1 MIEKKRIE
9 IFPKHMGFFPY
20 MFLVYLLFPIYHL
33 SQASGWKLVIGSGM
47 LIVFITTYRQL
58 YFVQRTF
65 VFWACIQMILI
76 LLFALFYNPFMIFF
90 GFFTASA
97 MGFAPSKKVFRLLL
111 CLLIVMLGAFVFVN
125 VNQLTTTSLVNIVPM
140 FILML
145 LTPFG
150 MRNFNQK
157 KILRN
162 QLNEANE
169 QIKDLVKREER
180 QRIARDLHD
189 TLGHTLSLIT
199 LKSQLVEKLIVKNPE
214 RASAEAKEITQTSR
228 TALKQLRELISDM
241 RMITVEEELEQI
253 KAILQ
258 AANIELEVKQEASS
272 GSLSPIEQNIVGMC
286 LREAVTNVVKHSKAT
301 RCIVSVLESQGELIL
316 TVEDDGIGLADQNHD
331 GNGIRGM
338 KERIALIDG
347 FVELGTINPG
357 TLLTVKVPVVI
368 RTGKDEVKA

>member
-1 MIEKKRIE
+1 MTEKKRIE
-9 IFPKHMGFFPY
+9 IFPKHMGVFPY
-20 MFLVYLLFPIYHL
+20 MWLVYLLFPIYNL
-33 SQASGWKLVIGSGM
+33 TQVSGWKLVIGSGM
-47 LIVFITTYRQL
+47 LIVFMITYRQL
-58 YFVQRTF
+58 YFVQKTF
-65 VFWACIQMILI
+65 ILWACIQMILT

-97 MGFAPSKKVFRLLL
+97 MGFAPSKKVFRILL
-111 CLLIVMLGAFVFVN
+111 CLLVVMLGIFVFIN
-125 VNQLTTTSLVNIVPM
+125 MNQLTPTSLVNIVPM

-157 KILRN
+157 KMLRN

-214 RASAEAKEITQTSR
+214 RASTEAKEITQTSR

-258 AANIELEVKQEASS
+258 AANIELEIKQETSAS
-272 GSLSPIEQNIVGMC
+272 SLSPIEQNILGMC

-301 RCIVSVLESQGELIL
+301 RCIVSVRELQGELIL
-316 TVEDDGIGLADQNHD
+316 TVEDNGIGLADQNHD

>member
-1 MIEKKRIE
+1 MIEKKRFE
-9 IFPKHMGFFPY
+9 FFPKHMGFFPY
-20 MFLVYLLFPIYHL
+20 MWLVYLLFPIYNL
-33 SQASGWKLVIGSGM
+33 TQVSGWKLVIGIGM
-47 LIVFITTYRQL
+47 LIVFIITYRQL

-65 VFWACIQMILI
+65 VLWACIQMILTC
-76 LLFALFYNPFMIFF
+76 LFAVFYNPFMIFF

-97 MGFAPSKKVFRLLL
+97 MGFAPSKKAFRVLL
-111 CLLIVMLGAFVFVN
+111 CLLVVMLGAFIFIN
-125 VNQLTTTSLVNIVPM
+125 VNQLTIPSLVNIVPM

-157 KILRN
+157 KMLKN

-199 LKSQLVEKLIVKNPE
+199 LKSQLVEKLIVKNPD
-214 RASAEAKEITQTSR
+214 RASMEAKEITQTSR

-258 AANIELEVKQEASS
+258 AANIELEVKQEANSS
-272 GSLSPIEQNIVGMC
+272 SLSPIEQNILGMC
-286 LREAVTNVVKHSKAT
+286 LREAVTNVVKHSKAKACT
-301 RCIVSVLESQGELIL
+301 VSILESQGELIL
-316 TVEDDGIGLADQNHD
+316 KVEDNGVGLEEQNHD

-338 KERIALIDG
+338 KERISLIDG
-347 FVELGTINPG
+347 VVELDTINPG
-357 TLLTVKVPVVI
+357 TLLTVKVPIVI
-368 RTGKDEVKA
+368 RTGKDEVRA

>member
-1 MIEKKRIE
+1 MIEKKRFE
-9 IFPKHMGFFPY
+9 VFPKQMGFFPY
-20 MFLVYLLFPIYHL
+20 MWLVYLLFPIYNL
-33 SQASGWKLVIGSGM
+33 TQVSGWKLAIGIGM
-47 LIVFITTYRQL
+47 LMVFIVTYRQL
-58 YFVQRTF
+58 YFVQETF
-65 VFWACIQMILI
+65 IFWACIQML
-76 LLFALFYNPFMIFF
+76 LTVLFAVFYNPFMIFF

-97 MGFAPSKKVFRLLL
+97 MGFAPSKKVFRLLWG
-111 CLLIVMLGAFVFVN
+111 LLIVMLGAFIFVN
-125 VNQLTTTSLVNIVPM
+125 FNQLTTTSLVNIVPM

-157 KILRN
+157 KMLKN

-214 RASAEAKEITQTSR
+214 RASMEAKEITQTSR

-258 AANIELEVKQEASS
+258 AASIELEIKQEASS
-272 GSLSPIEQNIVGMC
+272 SLLSPIEQNILGMC
-286 LREAVTNVVKHSKAT
+286 LREAVTNVVKHSKAS
-301 RCIVSVLESQGELIL
+301 RCTVSVLESQGELIL
-316 TVEDDGIGLADQNHD
+316 TVEDNGIGLEDQNHD

-347 FVELGTINPG
+347 FVELNTIHPG

-368 RTGKDEVKA
+368 RTGKDEVRA

>member
-20 MFLVYLLFPIYHL
+20 MWFVYLLFPIYHL
-33 SQASGWKLVIGSGM
+33 TQASGWKLVLGIGM
-47 LIVFITTYRQL
+47 LIVFIVTYRQL
-58 YFVQRTF
+58 YFVQKTF
-65 VFWACIQMILI
+65 ILWACIQMVLI
-76 LLFALFYNPFMIFF
+76 FLFALFYNPFMIFF

-97 MGFAPSKKVFRLLL
+97 MGFTPSKKAFRVLL
-111 CLLIVMLGAFVFVN
+111 CLLVIMLGAFVFVYK
-125 VNQLTTTSLVNIVPM
+125 NQLTTASLVNIVPM

-157 KILRN
+157 KMLKN

-214 RASAEAKEITQTSR
+214 RASMEAKEITQTSR

-272 GSLSPIEQNIVGMC
+272 SSLSPIEQNIVGMC
-286 LREAVTNVVKHSKAT
+286 LREAVTNVVKHSQAT
-301 RCIVSVLESQGELIL
+301 RCTVSVLESQGELIL
-316 TVEDDGIGLADQNHD
+316 IVEDNGIGLADQNHD

-347 FVELGTINPG
+347 FVELDTINPG

-368 RTGKDEVKA
+368 RTGKDEVRA

>member
-1 MIEKKRIE
+1 MIEKRME

-20 MFLVYLLFPIYHL
+20 MWLVYLLFPIYNL
-33 SQASGWKLVIGSGM
+33 TQVSGWKLVMGIGM
-47 LIVFITTYRQL
+47 LIVFIITYRQL
-58 YFVQRTF
+58 YFVQKTF
-65 VFWACIQMILI
+65 VLWAFIQMILTF
-76 LLFALFYNPFMIFF
+76 LFAIFYNPFMIFF

-97 MGFAPSKKVFRLLL
+97 MGFAPSKKVFRVLL
-111 CLLIVMLGAFVFVN
+111 CLLVVMLGAFVFVN
-125 VNQLTTTSLVNIVPM
+125 MNQLTPANLVNIVPM

-157 KILRN
+157 KMLKN

-214 RASAEAKEITQTSR
+214 RASVEAKEITQTSR

-253 KAILQ
+253 KVILQ
-258 AANIELEVKQEASS
+258 AANIELEIEQEASAS
-272 GSLSPIEQNIVGMC
+272 SLSPIEQNILGMC

-301 RCIVSVLESQGELIL
+301 QCTVSVLESQGELIL
-316 TVEDDGIGLADQNHD
+316 KVEDNGIGLEDQNND

-347 FVELGTINPG
+347 FVELNTIHSG

-368 RTGKDEVKA
+368 RTGKDEVRV

>member
-1 MIEKKRIE
+1 MIEKKRFE
-9 IFPKHMGFFPY
+9 FFPKQMGFFPY
-20 MFLVYLLFPIYHL
+20 MWFVYLLFPIYNL
-33 SQASGWKLVIGSGM
+33 TQVSGWKLAIGIGM
-47 LIVFITTYRQL
+47 LMVFIVTYRQL
-58 YFVQRTF
+58 YFVQKTF
-65 VFWACIQMILI
+65 ILWACIQMSLTF
-76 LLFALFYNPFMIFF
+76 LFAVFYNPFMIFF

-97 MGFAPSKKVFRLLL
+97 MGFAPSKKVFRLLWG
-111 CLLIVMLGAFVFVN
+111 LLIVMLGAFIFVN
-125 VNQLTTTSLVNIVPM
+125 FNQLTTTSLVNIVPM

-157 KILRN
+157 KMLKN

-214 RASAEAKEITQTSR
+214 RASIEAKEITQTSR

-258 AANIELEVKQEASS
+258 AANIELEIKQEASAS
-272 GSLSPIEQNIVGMC
+272 SLSPIEQNILGMC
-286 LREAVTNVVKHSKAT
+286 LREAVTNIVKHSKAT
-301 RCIVSVLESQGELIL
+301 ECIVSVLESQGELIL
-316 TVEDDGIGLADQNHD
+316 KVEDNGVGLENQNHD

-347 FVELGTINPG
+347 FVELATINPG
-357 TLLTVKVPVVI
+357 TLLIVKVPVVI
-368 RTGKDEVKA
+368 RTGKDEVRA

>member
-1 MIEKKRIE
+1 MTEKKRIE

-20 MFLVYLLFPIYHL
+20 MWLVYLLFPIYNL
-33 SQASGWKLVIGSGM
+33 TQVSGWKLVIGSGM
-47 LIVFITTYRQL
+47 LIVFMITYRQL
-58 YFVQRTF
+58 YFVQKTF
-65 VFWACIQMILI
+65 ILWACIQMILT

-97 MGFAPSKKVFRLLL
+97 MGFAPSKKVFRILLF
-111 CLLIVMLGAFVFVN
+111 LLVVMLGVFVFVN
-125 VNQLTTTSLVNIVPM
+125 MNQLTPTSLVNIVPM

-157 KILRN
+157 KMLRN

-214 RASAEAKEITQTSR
+214 RASTEAKEITQTSR

-258 AANIELEVKQEASS
+258 AANIELEIKQETSASL
-272 GSLSPIEQNIVGMC
+272 LSPIEQNILGMC

-301 RCIVSVLESQGELIL
+301 HCTVSLLESQGELIL
-316 TVEDDGIGLADQNHD
+316 TVKDNGIGLADQNHD

-368 RTGKDEVKA
+368 RTGKDGVKA

>member
-1 MIEKKRIE
+1 MTEKKRIE

-20 MFLVYLLFPIYHL
+20 MWLVYLLFPIYNL
-33 SQASGWKLVIGSGM
+33 TQVSGWKLVIGSGM
-47 LIVFITTYRQL
+47 LIVFMITYRQL
-58 YFVQRTF
+58 YFVQKTF
-65 VFWACIQMILI
+65 ILWACIQMILT

-97 MGFAPSKKVFRLLL
+97 MGFAPSKKVFQILL
-111 CLLIVMLGAFVFVN
+111 CLLVVMLGVFVFIN
-125 VNQLTTTSLVNIVPM
+125 MNQLTPTSLVNIVPM

-157 KILRN
+157 KMLRN

-214 RASAEAKEITQTSR
+214 RASTEAKEITQTSR

-258 AANIELEVKQEASS
+258 AANIELEIKQETSASL
-272 GSLSPIEQNIVGMC
+272 LSPIEQNILGMC

-301 RCIVSVLESQGELIL
+301 HCTVSLLESQGELIL
-316 TVEDDGIGLADQNHD
+316 IVKDNGIGLADQNHD

>member
-1 MIEKKRIE
+1 MIEKKRME

-20 MFLVYLLFPIYHL
+20 MWLVYLLFPIYNL
-33 SQASGWKLVIGSGM
+33 TQVSGWKLVMGIGM
-47 LIVFITTYRQL
+47 LIVFIITYRQL
-58 YFVQRTF
+58 YFVQKTF
-65 VFWACIQMILI
+65 VLWAFIQMILTF
-76 LLFALFYNPFMIFF
+76 LFAIFYNPFMIFF

-97 MGFAPSKKVFRLLL
+97 MGFAPSKKVFRVLL
-111 CLLIVMLGAFVFVN
+111 CLLVVMLGAFVFVN
-125 VNQLTTTSLVNIVPM
+125 MNQLTPANLVNIVPM

-157 KILRN
+157 KMLKN

-214 RASAEAKEITQTSR
+214 RASVEAKEITQTSR

-258 AANIELEVKQEASS
+258 AANIELEIEQEASAS
-272 GSLSPIEQNIVGMC
+272 SLSPIEQNILGMC

-301 RCIVSVLESQGELIL
+301 QCTVSVLESQGELIL
-316 TVEDDGIGLADQNHD
+316 KVEDNGIGLEDQNND

-347 FVELGTINPG
+347 FVELDTINPG

-368 RTGKDEVKA
+368 RTGKDEVRA

>member
-20 MFLVYLLFPIYHL
+20 MWLVYLLFPIYNL
-33 SQASGWKLVIGSGM
+33 TQVSGWKLVIGSGM
-47 LIVFITTYRQL
+47 LIVFMITYRQL
-58 YFVQRTF
+58 YFVQKTF
-65 VFWACIQMILI
+65 ILWACIQMILT

-97 MGFAPSKKVFRLLL
+97 MGFAPSKKVFRILL
-111 CLLIVMLGAFVFVN
+111 CLLVVMLGVFIN
-125 VNQLTTTSLVNIVPM
+125 MNQLTPTSLVNIVPM

-157 KILRN
+157 KVLRN

-258 AANIELEVKQEASS
+258 AANVELEIKQETSAS
-272 GSLSPIEQNIVGMC
+272 SLSPIEQNILGMC

-316 TVEDDGIGLADQNHD
+316 TVEDNGIGLADQNHD

>member
-1 MIEKKRIE
+1 MIDKKRIE

-20 MFLVYLLFPIYHL
+20 MWLVYLLFPIYHL
-33 SQASGWKLVIGSGM
+33 AQASGWKLIIGSGM
-47 LIVFITTYRQL
+47 LILFVITYRQL
-58 YFVQRTF
+58 YFVNKTF
-65 VFWACIQMILI
+65 VLWACMQMILT
-76 LLFALFYNPFMIFF
+76 LLFAFYYNAFMIFF

-97 MGFAPSKKVFRLLL
+97 IGFAPNKKEFRVLLS
-111 CLLIVMLGAFVFVN
+111 LLAVMLGVFIFVN
-125 VNQLTTTSLVNIVPM
+125 MNQISTTSLVNIIPM

-258 AANIELEVKQEASS
+258 AANIGLEIKQETSAS
-272 GSLSPIEQNIVGMC
+272 SLSPIEQNILGMC

-301 RCIVSVLESQGELIL
+301 KCTVSVLESQGELIL
-316 TVEDDGIGLADQNHD
+316 KVEDNGIGLADQNHD

-357 TLLTVKVPVVI
+357 TLLIVKVPVVI
-368 RTGKDEVKA
+368 RTGKDEVRA

>member
-1 MIEKKRIE
+1 MIENKRFE
-9 IFPKHMGFFPY
+9 VFPKQMGFFPY
-20 MFLVYLLFPIYHL
+20 MWLVYLLFPIYNL
-33 SQASGWKLVIGSGM
+33 TQVSGWKLVIGIGM
-47 LIVFITTYRQL
+47 LIVFTVTYRQL
-58 YFVQRTF
+58 YFVKKTF
-65 VFWACIQMILI
+65 ILWACIQMMLTFS
-76 LLFALFYNPFMIFF
+76 FALFYNPFMILF
-90 GFFTASA
+90 GYFTASA
-97 MGFAPSKKVFRLLL
+97 MGFAPSKKAFRVLLG
-111 CLLIVMLGAFVFVN
+111 LLVVMLGAFIFVN
-125 VNQLTTTSLVNIVPM
+125 VNQLTIPSLVNIVPM

-157 KILRN
+157 KMLKN

-214 RASAEAKEITQTSR
+214 RASIEAKEITQTSR

-258 AANIELEVKQEASS
+258 AATIELEIKQETSAS
-272 GSLSPIEQNIVGMC
+272 SLSPIEQNILGMC

-301 RCIVSVLESQGELIL
+301 ECIVSILESQGELIL
-316 TVEDDGIGLADQNHD
+316 KVEDNGVGLENQNHD

-347 FVELGTINPG
+347 VVELDTINPG
-357 TLLTVKVPVVI
+357 MLLTVKVPIVI
-368 RTGKDEVKA
+368 RTGKDEVRA

>member
-1 MIEKKRIE
+1 MIEKRME

-20 MFLVYLLFPIYHL
+20 MWLVYLLFPIYNL
-33 SQASGWKLVIGSGM
+33 TQVSGWKLVMGIGM
-47 LIVFITTYRQL
+47 LIVFIITYRQL
-58 YFVQRTF
+58 YFVQKTF
-65 VFWACIQMILI
+65 VLWAFIQMILTF
-76 LLFALFYNPFMIFF
+76 LFAIFYNPFMIFF

-97 MGFAPSKKVFRLLL
+97 MGFAPSKKVFRVLL
-111 CLLIVMLGAFVFVN
+111 CLLVVMLGAFVFVN
-125 VNQLTTTSLVNIVPM
+125 MNQLTPANLVNIVPM

-157 KILRN
+157 KMLKN

-214 RASAEAKEITQTSR
+214 RASVEAKEITQTSR

-241 RMITVEEELEQI
+241 RMITVEEELDQI

-258 AANIELEVKQEASS
+258 AANIELEIEQEASAS
-272 GSLSPIEQNIVGMC
+272 SLSPIEQNILGMC

-301 RCIVSVLESQGELIL
+301 QCTVSVLESQGELIL
-316 TVEDDGIGLADQNHD
+316 KVEDNGIGLEDQNND

-347 FVELGTINPG
+347 FVELNTIHSG

-368 RTGKDEVKA
+368 RTGKDEVRV

>member
-47 LIVFITTYRQL
+47 LIVFIITYRQL
-58 YFVQRTF
+58 YFVQKTF
-65 VFWACIQMILI
+65 ILWACIQMILT

-97 MGFAPSKKVFRLLL
+97 MGFAPSKKVFRILL
-111 CLLIVMLGAFVFVN
+111 CLLVVMLGVFVFIN
-125 VNQLTTTSLVNIVPM
+125 MNQLTPTSLVNIVPM

-157 KILRN
+157 KMLRN

-214 RASAEAKEITQTSR
+214 RASTEAKEITQTSR

-258 AANIELEVKQEASS
+258 AANIELEIKQETSAS
-272 GSLSPIEQNIVGMC
+272 SLSPIEQNILGMC

-301 RCIVSVLESQGELIL
+301 RCIVSVRELQGELIL
-316 TVEDDGIGLADQNHD
+316 TVEDNGIGLADQNHD

-347 FVELGTINPG
+347 FVELATINPG
-357 TLLTVKVPVVI
+357 TLLIVKVPVVI
-368 RTGKDEVKA
+368 RTGKDEVRA

>member
-20 MFLVYLLFPIYHL
+20 MWFVYLLFPIYHL
-33 SQASGWKLVIGSGM
+33 TQASGWKLVLGIGM
-47 LIVFITTYRQL
+47 LIVFIVTYRQL
-58 YFVQRTF
+58 YFVQKTF
-65 VFWACIQMILI
+65 ILWACIQMVLI
-76 LLFALFYNPFMIFF
+76 FLFALFYNPFMIFF

-97 MGFAPSKKVFRLLL
+97 MGFAPSKKAFRVLL
-111 CLLIVMLGAFVFVN
+111 CLLVVMLGAFVFVYK
-125 VNQLTTTSLVNIVPM
+125 NQLTTASLVNIVPM

-157 KILRN
+157 KMLKN

-214 RASAEAKEITQTSR
+214 RASIEAKEITQTSR

-272 GSLSPIEQNIVGMC
+272 SSLSPIEQNIVGMC
-286 LREAVTNVVKHSKAT
+286 LREAVTNVVKHSQAT
-301 RCIVSVLESQGELIL
+301 RCTVSVLESQGELIL
-316 TVEDDGIGLADQNHD
+316 IVEDNGIGLADQNHD

-347 FVELGTINPG
+347 FVELDTINPG

-368 RTGKDEVKA
+368 RTGKDEVRA

>member
-1 MIEKKRIE
+1 MTGKKRIE

-33 SQASGWKLVIGSGM
+33 AQASGWKLIIGSGM
-47 LIVFITTYRQL
+47 LIVFIITYRQL

-65 VFWACIQMILI
+65 IFWACIQMILI
-76 LLFALFYNPFMIFF
+76 FLFAIFYNAFMIFF

-97 MGFAPSKKVFRLLL
+97 MGFAPSKKVFRILL
-111 CLLIVMLGAFVFVN
+111 CLLVVMLGVFVFIN
-125 VNQLTTTSLVNIVPM
+125 MNQLTPTSLVNIVPM

-157 KILRN
+157 KMLRN

-214 RASAEAKEITQTSR
+214 RASTEAKEITQTSR

-258 AANIELEVKQEASS
+258 AANIELEIKQETSASL
-272 GSLSPIEQNIVGMC
+272 LSPIEQNILGMC

-301 RCIVSVLESQGELIL
+301 RCIVSVRELQGELIL
-316 TVEDDGIGLADQNHD
+316 TVEDNGIGLADQNHD

>member
-1 MIEKKRIE
+1 MIEKRME

-20 MFLVYLLFPIYHL
+20 MWLVYLLFPIYNL
-33 SQASGWKLVIGSGM
+33 TQVSGWKLVMGIGM
-47 LIVFITTYRQL
+47 LIVFIITYRQL
-58 YFVQRTF
+58 YFVQKTF
-65 VFWACIQMILI
+65 VLWAFIQMILTF
-76 LLFALFYNPFMIFF
+76 LFAIFYNPFMIFF

-97 MGFAPSKKVFRLLL
+97 MGFAPSKKVFRVLL
-111 CLLIVMLGAFVFVN
+111 CLLVVMLGAFVFVN
-125 VNQLTTTSLVNIVPM
+125 MNQLTPANLVNIVPM

-145 LTPFG
+145 ITPFG

-157 KILRN
+157 KMLKN

-214 RASAEAKEITQTSR
+214 RASVEAKEITQTSR

-241 RMITVEEELEQI
+241 RMITVEEELDQI

-258 AANIELEVKQEASS
+258 AANIELEIEQEASAS
-272 GSLSPIEQNIVGMC
+272 SLSPIEQNILGMC

-301 RCIVSVLESQGELIL
+301 QCTVSVLESQGELIL
-316 TVEDDGIGLADQNHD
+316 KVEDNGIGLEDQNND

-347 FVELGTINPG
+347 FVELNTIHSG

-368 RTGKDEVKA
+368 RTGKDEVRV

>member
-9 IFPKHMGFFPY
+9 IFPKQMGFFPY
-20 MFLVYLLFPIYHL
+20 MWFVYLLFPIYHL
-33 SQASGWKLVIGSGM
+33 VQASGWKLVIGSGM
-47 LIVFITTYRQL
+47 LIVFIITYRQL

-65 VFWACIQMILI
+65 VFWACIQMVLI
-76 LLFALFYNPFMIFF
+76 FLFALFYNPFMIFF

-97 MGFAPSKKVFRLLL
+97 MGFAPNKKVFRVLL
-111 CLLIVMLGAFVFVN
+111 CLLVIMLGAFLFVN
-125 VNQLTTTSLVNIVPM
+125 MNQLTTTSLVNIVPM

-157 KILRN
+157 KMLRN
-162 QLNEANE
+162 QLDEANE

-214 RASAEAKEITQTSR
+214 RASTEAKEITQTSR

-258 AANIELEVKQEASS
+258 AATIELEIKQETSAS
-272 GSLSPIEQNIVGMC
+272 SLSPIEQNILGMC

-301 RCIVSVLESQGELIL
+301 RCTVSVLESQGELIL
-316 TVEDDGIGLADQNHD
+316 TVEDNGIGLADQNHD

-347 FVELGTINPG
+347 FVELGTNNPG
-357 TLLTVKVPVVI
+357 TLLIVKVPVVI
-368 RTGKDEVKA
+368 RTGKDEVRA

>member
-1 MIEKKRIE
+1 MTEKKRIE

-20 MFLVYLLFPIYHL
+20 MWLVYLLFPIYNL
-33 SQASGWKLVIGSGM
+33 TQVSGWKLVIGSGM
-47 LIVFITTYRQL
+47 LIVFMITYRQL
-58 YFVQRTF
+58 YFVQKTF
-65 VFWACIQMILI
+65 ILWACIQMILT

-97 MGFAPSKKVFRLLL
+97 MGFAPSKKVFRILL
-111 CLLIVMLGAFVFVN
+111 CLLVVMLGVFVFIN
-125 VNQLTTTSLVNIVPM
+125 MNQLTPTSLVNIVPM

-157 KILRN
+157 KMLRN

-214 RASAEAKEITQTSR
+214 RASTEAKEITQTSR

-258 AANIELEVKQEASS
+258 AANIELEIKQETSASL
-272 GSLSPIEQNIVGMC
+272 LSPIEQNILGMC

-301 RCIVSVLESQGELIL
+301 HCTVSLLESQGELIL
-316 TVEDDGIGLADQNHD
+316 IVKDNGIGLADQNHD

>member
-1 MIEKKRIE
+1 MVEKKQFE

-20 MFLVYLLFPIYHL
+20 MWFVYLLFPIYNL
-33 SQASGWKLVIGSGM
+33 TQVSGWKLLIGIGM
-47 LIVFITTYRQL
+47 LMIFVVTYRQL
-58 YFVQRTF
+58 YFVNKTF
-65 VFWACIQMILI
+65 ILWACIQMLLI
-76 LLFALFYNPFMIFF
+76 FLFALFYNPFMIFF

-97 MGFAPSKKVFRLLL
+97 LGFAPSKKAFQVLFS
-111 CLLIVMLGAFVFVN
+111 LLIVMLGAFIFIYFK
-125 VNQLTTTSLVNIVPM
+125 QLTTTSLVNIVPM

-157 KILRN
+157 KMLKN
-162 QLNEANE
+162 QLNQANE

-214 RASAEAKEITQTSR
+214 RASVEAKEITQTSR

-258 AANIELEVKQEASS
+258 AANITLEVEQKASS
-272 GSLSPIEQNIVGMC
+272 SALSPLEQNILGMC
-286 LREAVTNVVKHSKAT
+286 LREAITNVVKHSQAT
-301 RCIVSVLESQGELIL
+301 MCTVSIFEAQGELIL
-316 TVEDDGIGLADQNHD
+316 QVKDNGVGLQGQSHD

-347 FVELGTINPG
+347 AIELDAAHPG
-357 TLLTVKVPVVI
+357 TLLTVKVPIVI
-368 RTGKDEVKA
+368 RTGKDEVRS

>member
-9 IFPKHMGFFPY
+9 IFPKQMGFFPY
-20 MFLVYLLFPIYHL
+20 MWFVYLLFPIYHL
-33 SQASGWKLVIGSGM
+33 VQASGWKLVIGSGM
-47 LIVFITTYRQL
+47 LIVFIITYRQL

-65 VFWACIQMILI
+65 VFWACIQMVLI
-76 LLFALFYNPFMIFF
+76 FLFALFYNPFMIFF

-97 MGFAPSKKVFRLLL
+97 MGFAPNKKVFRVLL
-111 CLLIVMLGAFVFVN
+111 CLLVIMLGAFLFVN
-125 VNQLTTTSLVNIVPM
+125 MNQLTTTSLVNIVPM

-157 KILRN
+157 KMLRN
-162 QLNEANE
+162 QLDEANE

-214 RASAEAKEITQTSR
+214 RASVEAKEITQTSR

-241 RMITVEEELEQI
+241 RMITLEEELEQI

-258 AANIELEVKQEASS
+258 AATIELQIKQETSAS
-272 GSLSPIEQNIVGMC
+272 SLSPIEQNILGMC

-301 RCIVSVLESQGELIL
+301 RCTVSVLESQGELIL
-316 TVEDDGIGLADQNHD
+316 TVEDNGIGLADQNHD

-357 TLLTVKVPVVI
+357 TLLIVKVPVVI
-368 RTGKDEVKA
+368 RTGKDEVRA

>member
-9 IFPKHMGFFPY
+9 IFPKQMGFFPY
-20 MFLVYLLFPIYHL
+20 MWLVYLLFPIYHL
-33 SQASGWKLVIGSGM
+33 AQASGWKLVMGSGM
-47 LIVFITTYRQL
+47 LILFVITYRQL
-58 YFVQRTF
+58 YFVNKTF
-65 VFWACIQMILI
+65 VLWACMQMILT
-76 LLFALFYNPFMIFF
+76 LLFAFYYNAFMIFF

-97 MGFAPSKKVFRLLL
+97 IGFAPNKKEFRVLLS
-111 CLLIVMLGAFVFVN
+111 LLAVMLGIFIFVN
-125 VNQLTTTSLVNIVPM
+125 MNEISTTSLVNIVPM

-258 AANIELEVKQEASS
+258 AATIELEIKQETSAS
-272 GSLSPIEQNIVGMC
+272 SLSPIEQNILGMC

-301 RCIVSVLESQGELIL
+301 RCTVSVLESQGELIL
-316 TVEDDGIGLADQNHD
+316 TVEDNGVGLADQNHD

-368 RTGKDEVKA
+368 RTGKDEVRA

>member
-1 MIEKKRIE
+1 MTEKKRIE

-20 MFLVYLLFPIYHL
+20 MWLVYLLFPIYNL
-33 SQASGWKLVIGSGM
+33 TQVSGWKLVIGSGM
-47 LIVFITTYRQL
+47 LIVFMITYRQL
-58 YFVQRTF
+58 YFVQKTF
-65 VFWACIQMILI
+65 ILWACTKMILT

-97 MGFAPSKKVFRLLL
+97 MGFAPSKKVFRILL
-111 CLLIVMLGAFVFVN
+111 CLLVVMLGVFVFIN
-125 VNQLTTTSLVNIVPM
+125 MNQLTPTSLVNIVPM

-157 KILRN
+157 KMLRN

-214 RASAEAKEITQTSR
+214 RASTEAKEITQTSR

-258 AANIELEVKQEASS
+258 AANIGLEIKQETSAS
-272 GSLSPIEQNIVGMC
+272 SLSPIEQNILGMC

-301 RCIVSVLESQGELIL
+301 RCTVSVLELQGELIL
-316 TVEDDGIGLADQNHD
+316 TVEDNGIGLADQNHD

>member
-1 MIEKKRIE
+1 MIEKKRFE
-9 IFPKHMGFFPY
+9 FFPKHMGFFPY
-20 MFLVYLLFPIYHL
+20 MWLVYLLFPIYNL
-33 SQASGWKLVIGSGM
+33 TQVSGWKLVIGIGM
-47 LIVFITTYRQL
+47 LIVFVITYRQL

-65 VFWACIQMILI
+65 VLWACIQMILTC
-76 LLFALFYNPFMIFF
+76 LFAVFYNPFMIFF

-97 MGFAPSKKVFRLLL
+97 MGFAPSKKAFRVLL
-111 CLLIVMLGAFVFVN
+111 CLLVVMLGAFIFIN
-125 VNQLTTTSLVNIVPM
+125 VNQLTILSLVNIVPM

-157 KILRN
+157 KMLKN

-199 LKSQLVEKLIVKNPE
+199 LKSQLVEKLIVKNPD
-214 RASAEAKEITQTSR
+214 RASMEAKEITQTSR

-258 AANIELEVKQEASS
+258 AANIELEVKQEANSS
-272 GSLSPIEQNIVGMC
+272 SLSPIEQNILGMC
-286 LREAVTNVVKHSKAT
+286 LREAVTNVVKHSKAKACT
-301 RCIVSVLESQGELIL
+301 VSILESQGELIL
-316 TVEDDGIGLADQNHD
+316 KVEDNGVGLEEQNHD

-338 KERIALIDG
+338 KERISLIDG
-347 FVELGTINPG
+347 VVELDTINPG
-357 TLLTVKVPVVI
+357 TLLTVKVPIVI
-368 RTGKDEVKA
+368 RTGKDEVRA

>member
-47 LIVFITTYRQL
+47 LIVFIITYRQL

-65 VFWACIQMILI
+65 VFWACIQMVLI
-76 LLFALFYNPFMIFF
+76 FLFALFYNPFMIFF

-97 MGFAPSKKVFRLLL
+97 IGFAPNKKVFRLLL
-111 CLLIVMLGAFVFVN
+111 SLLAVMLGSFIFVN
-125 VNQLTTTSLVNIVPM
+125 MNQITTTSLVNIVPM

-157 KILRN
+157 KMLRN

-214 RASAEAKEITQTSR
+214 RASTEAKEITQTSR

-258 AANIELEVKQEASS
+258 AANIELEIKQETSAS
-272 GSLSPIEQNIVGMC
+272 SLSPIEQNILGMC

-301 RCIVSVLESQGELIL
+301 RCIVSVRELQGELIL
-316 TVEDDGIGLADQNHD
+316 TVEDNGIGLADQNHD

>member
-1 MIEKKRIE
+1 MIEKRME

-20 MFLVYLLFPIYHL
+20 MWLVYLLFPIYNL
-33 SQASGWKLVIGSGM
+33 TQVSGWKLVMGIGM
-47 LIVFITTYRQL
+47 LIVFIITYRQL
-58 YFVQRTF
+58 YFVQKTF
-65 VFWACIQMILI
+65 VLWAFIQMILTF
-76 LLFALFYNPFMIFF
+76 LFAIFYNPFMIFF

-97 MGFAPSKKVFRLLL
+97 MGFAPSKKVFRVLL
-111 CLLIVMLGAFVFVN
+111 CLLVVMLGAFVFVN
-125 VNQLTTTSLVNIVPM
+125 MNQLTPANLVNIVPM

-157 KILRN
+157 KMLKN

-214 RASAEAKEITQTSR
+214 RASVEAKEITQTSR

-258 AANIELEVKQEASS
+258 AANIELEIEQEASAS
-272 GSLSPIEQNIVGMC
+272 SLSPIEQNILGMC

-301 RCIVSVLESQGELIL
+301 QCTVSVLESQGELIL
-316 TVEDDGIGLADQNHD
+316 KVEDNGFGLEDQNND

-338 KERIALIDG
+338 KERIVLIDG
-347 FVELGTINPG
+347 FVELNTIHSG

-368 RTGKDEVKA
+368 RTGKDEVRV

>member
-1 MIEKKRIE
+1 MIEKKRME

-20 MFLVYLLFPIYHL
+20 MWLVYLLFPIYNL
-33 SQASGWKLVIGSGM
+33 TQVSGWKLVMGIGM
-47 LIVFITTYRQL
+47 LIVFIITYRQL
-58 YFVQRTF
+58 YFVQKTF
-65 VFWACIQMILI
+65 VLWAFIQMILTF
-76 LLFALFYNPFMIFF
+76 LFAIFYNPFMIFF

-97 MGFAPSKKVFRLLL
+97 MGFAPSKKVFRVLL
-111 CLLIVMLGAFVFVN
+111 CLLVVMLGAFVFVN
-125 VNQLTTTSLVNIVPM
+125 MNQLTPANLVNIVPM

-157 KILRN
+157 KMLKN

-214 RASAEAKEITQTSR
+214 RASVEAKEITQTSR

-258 AANIELEVKQEASS
+258 AANIELEIEQEASAS
-272 GSLSPIEQNIVGMC
+272 SLSPIEQNILGMC

-301 RCIVSVLESQGELIL
+301 QCTVSVLESQGELIL
-316 TVEDDGIGLADQNHD
+316 KVEDNGIGLEDQNND

-347 FVELGTINPG
+347 FVELNTIHPG

-368 RTGKDEVKA
+368 RTGKDEVRA

>member
-1 MIEKKRIE
+1 MTEKKRIE

-20 MFLVYLLFPIYHL
+20 MWLVYLLFPIYNL
-33 SQASGWKLVIGSGM
+33 TQVSGWKLVIGCGM
-47 LIVFITTYRQL
+47 LIVFMITYRQL
-58 YFVQRTF
+58 YFVQKTF
-65 VFWACIQMILI
+65 ILWACTQMILT

-97 MGFAPSKKVFRLLL
+97 MGFAPSKKVFRILL
-111 CLLIVMLGAFVFVN
+111 CLLVVMLGVFVFIN
-125 VNQLTTTSLVNIVPM
+125 MNQLTPTSLVNIVPM

-157 KILRN
+157 KMLRN

-258 AANIELEVKQEASS
+258 AANVELEIKQETSAS
-272 GSLSPIEQNIVGMC
+272 SLSPIEQNILGMC

-301 RCIVSVLESQGELIL
+301 RCIVSVRELQGELIL
-316 TVEDDGIGLADQNHD
+316 TVEDNGIGLADQNHD

>member
-1 MIEKKRIE
+1 MIEKKRMK

-20 MFLVYLLFPIYHL
+20 MWLVYLLFPIYNL
-33 SQASGWKLVIGSGM
+33 TQVSGWKLVMGIGM
-47 LIVFITTYRQL
+47 LIVFIITYRQL
-58 YFVQRTF
+58 YFVQKTF
-65 VFWACIQMILI
+65 VLWAFIQMILTF
-76 LLFALFYNPFMIFF
+76 LFAIFYNPFMIFF

-97 MGFAPSKKVFRLLL
+97 TGFAPSKKVFRVLL
-111 CLLIVMLGAFVFVN
+111 CLLVVMLGAFVFVN
-125 VNQLTTTSLVNIVPM
+125 MNQLTPANLVNIVPM

-157 KILRN
+157 KMLKN

-214 RASAEAKEITQTSR
+214 RASVEAKEITQTSR

-258 AANIELEVKQEASS
+258 AANIELEIEQEASAS
-272 GSLSPIEQNIVGMC
+272 SLSPIEQNILGMC

-301 RCIVSVLESQGELIL
+301 QCTVSVLESQGELIL
-316 TVEDDGIGLADQNHD
+316 KVEDNGIGLEDKNND

-347 FVELGTINPG
+347 FVELNTIHPG

-368 RTGKDEVKA
+368 RTGKDEVRV

>member
-1 MIEKKRIE
+1 MIEKKRFE
-9 IFPKHMGFFPY
+9 FFPKHMGFFPY
-20 MFLVYLLFPIYHL
+20 MWLVYLLFPIYNL
-33 SQASGWKLVIGSGM
+33 TQVSGWKLVIGIGM
-47 LIVFITTYRQL
+47 LIVFIITYRQL

-65 VFWACIQMILI
+65 VLWACIQMILTC
-76 LLFALFYNPFMIFF
+76 LFAVFYNPFMIFF

-97 MGFAPSKKVFRLLL
+97 MGFAPSKKAFRVLL
-111 CLLIVMLGAFVFVN
+111 CLLVVMLGAFIFIN
-125 VNQLTTTSLVNIVPM
+125 VNQLTIPSLVNIVPM

-157 KILRN
+157 KMLKN

-214 RASAEAKEITQTSR
+214 RASIEAKEITQTSR

-258 AANIELEVKQEASS
+258 AANIELEVKQEANSS
-272 GSLSPIEQNIVGMC
+272 SLSPIEQNILGMC
-286 LREAVTNVVKHSKAT
+286 LREAVTNVVKHSKAKACT
-301 RCIVSVLESQGELIL
+301 VSILESQGELIL
-316 TVEDDGIGLADQNHD
+316 KVEDNGVGLEERNHD

-347 FVELGTINPG
+347 LVELDTVNPG
-357 TLLTVKVPVVI
+357 TLLTVKVPIVI
-368 RTGKDEVKA
+368 RTGKDEVRA